1 MPKPQP
7 SGGFS
12 TRQKVVCVLGL
23 IPFILLAVAII
34 LVTIGI
40 DPLGDIVIDLR
51 WIPWL

>member
-1 MPKPQP
+1 VPKPQP
-7 SGGFS
+7 SGVFS
-12 TRQKVVCVLGL
+12 TRQKVVFVLGL